1 MNDVT
6 FIWFRI
12 RTDGMVAFGDH
23 DVYSEENFLTSG
35 AVINFTRT
43 SLVHGV
49 TYSQLQVL
57 AWEI

>member
-1 MNDVT
+1 MEDVT
-6 FIWFRI
+6 FIWFRM
-12 RTDGMVAFGDH
+12 RSYGMVGCGDH
-23 DVYSEENFLTSG
+23 DVYSEENFLTSW

-43 SLVHGV
+43 TLVHGV